1 MFLWLLGLV
10 GSAFLAMFTFASTR
24 HACVGVIKV
33 GWVSGDTHL
42 PLLPVHSV
50 NGERSNLMDLLNQ
63 PRTPEAIAEACEQT
77 AEVLEGQWTQG
88 DWYTPP
94 FMDRSG
100 DRHPATYCVE
110 GALAAVLGIEAVNMQ
125 RNSRDVT
132 ALRNCAV
139 YRAVRDTIRETRRRP
154 VGDACRYGSRTTGKP
169 AAAFDVLHHQQREG
183 WGGALDT
190 PRGPIPGGSGP
201 PGYPGRGT

>member
-1 MFLWLLGLV
+1 
-10 GSAFLAMFTFASTR
+10 
-24 HACVGVIKV
+24 
-33 GWVSGDTHL
+33 
-42 PLLPVHSV
+42 
-50 NGERSNLMDLLNQ
+50 MDLLNQ

-77 AEVLEGQWTQG
+77 AEILEGQWTQG

-125 RNSRDVT
+125 REGREVT

-139 YRAVRDTIRETRRRP
+139 YRAVRDTIREQGGTI
-154 VGDACRYGSRTTGKP
+154 GDSLPGWNDAAGRTEQQVL
-169 AAAFDVLHHQQREG
+169 DVLHATAKRVLG
-183 WGGALDT
+183 VA
-190 PRGPIPGGSGP
+190 P
-201 PGYPGRGT
+201 